1 MARQTTAGNASV
13 APTLA
18 CTASIVGVWS
28 LGTTET
34 GLVESRGRVSHVSN
48 PVRGAEDLLRA
59 IVPGARPLLVR
70 DQLLDDE
77 CVWWLRAVHE
87 GLVTFRECPE
97 DCFRYR
103 KWGVAGPDHFD
114 TPHGAPRH
122 MFSSPGADIP
132 ALNREY
138 VPHIAAWAR
147 AVFDFGFDASLSR
160 FSFYR
165 RYTRDLIS
173 KKLGGSYE
181 TDVEIYDPGGV
192 LHLQIEAK
200 KDAPQVARICRQ
212 LDAAGS
218 LAALPSGSA
227 KELEYVMDL
236 APRFLW
242 IVGPGTVDPAPHIYS
257 VVVSGLDAQFRKV
270 STIPPAQ

>member
-1 MARQTTAGNASV
+1 MSHSV
-13 APTLA
+13 GSSAAALLA
-18 CTASIVGVWS
+18 CKASRVAVW
-28 LGTTET
+28 
-34 GLVESRGRVSHVSN
+34 GLVTTHAGWSSRGGCVSHVSEQ
-48 PVRGAEDLLRA
+48 VRLAEDLLRA
-59 IVPGARPLLVR
+59 IVPGSRPLLVR
-70 DQLLDDE
+70 DRLLDDE
-77 CVWWLRAVHE
+77 CAWWLRAVHE

-103 KWGVAGPDHFD
+103 KWSVPGPDHFD

-122 MFSSPGADIP
+122 MFSSPGADVP

-147 AVFDFGFDASLSR
+147 AVFDFGFDVSHSR

-173 KKLGGSYE
+173 KKQGGSYE
-181 TDVEIYDPGGV
+181 TDVEIYDSAGA

-218 LAALPSGSA
+218 LAELPPGSA

-270 STIPPAQ
+270 STIPPAP